1 MTTKKVEISPIRS
14 FAGIFKF
21 GKEKSKL
28 AIDKNTLIA
37 LAIILSILILAA
49 HLLFKYFI

>member
-1 MTTKKVEISPIRS
+1 MTTKKIETAPIRS

-21 GKEKSKL
+21 GKEKSKI

-37 LAIILSILILAA
+37 LAIILSILVLAA
-49 HLLFKYFI
+49 HILFKYFI